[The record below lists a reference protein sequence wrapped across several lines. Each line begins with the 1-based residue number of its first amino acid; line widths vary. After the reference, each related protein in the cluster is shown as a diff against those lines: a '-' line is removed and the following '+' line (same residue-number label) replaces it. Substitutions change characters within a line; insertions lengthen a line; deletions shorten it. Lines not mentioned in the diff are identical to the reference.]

1 MPKSAGYVDADSLRR
16 IAARL
21 QPFKQRLYDLLQLK
35 LGDNVLVAACGP
47 GIDTVPLAP
56 RVGPGGQVVGIDLDE
71 EMIALATAEAQAA
84 NVAAWVHHRAADIL
98 DLPFEPESFD
108 ACVADRLFQ
117 VLPAAI
123 DPQQALAAMY
133 RVTRPGRW
141 VAVGDADWGAVSTD
155 CDLVDVE
162 RRMARFLAEARPNG
176 YAGRQLYRLFRRQ
189 GFVDVVVELHPILF
203 FVPKET
209 PLYEIVPQEALA
221 AGVITP
227 DEAQQWRMW
236 ITQAGEAGTFFS
248 SVQMACVAGR
258 VPL

>member
-16 IAARL
+16 IAAQL
-21 QPFKQRLYDLLQLK
+21 HPFKQRLYDLLQLK

-47 GIDTVPLAP
+47 GIDTIPLAP

-71 EMIALATAEAQAA
+71 EMIALATAEAQTA

-108 ACVADRLFQ
+108 ACVADRLLQ
-117 VLPAAI
+117 VLPASI

-133 RVTRPGRW
+133 RVTRPGSW
-141 VAVGDADWGAVSTD
+141 VAVGDADWGSVSAD
-155 CDLVDVE
+155 AELVDVE
-162 RRMARFLAEARPNG
+162 RRMARFLAEGRPNG

-189 GFVDVVVELHPILF
+189 GFVDVMVELHPVLLF
-203 FVPKET
+203 
-209 PLYEIVPQEALA
+209 VPQETPFYERVPQQALA

-227 DEAQQWRMW
+227 DEAQQWRAW
-236 ITQAGEAGTFFS
+236 ITQAGEARTFFG
-248 SVQMACVAGR
+248 SVQMVSVAGR
-258 VPL
+258 VPP